1 MMSIISIDNTHVNHI
16 DDRLNQDNLLIK
28 QIDNRVKG
36 NNKPRKSVKI
46 AVKSEM
52 LGGCWSFFFNH
63 DCCYNKIRKI
73 ALFSFVFLLCFFF
86 FLVCD
91 F

>member
-16 DDRLNQDNLLIK
+16 DDRINQDNLLIK

-36 NNKPRKSVKI
+36 KNKPRKSVKI

-52 LGGCWSFFFNH
+52 LSGCWSFFFFFNH

-73 ALFSFVFLLCFFF
+73 ALFSFVCVYSFF
-86 FLVCD
+86 VCD

>member
-52 LGGCWSFFFNH
+52 LGGCWSFFLTTIVAIT
-63 DCCYNKIRKI
+63 KLEK
-73 ALFSFVFLLCFFF
+73 
-86 FLVCD
+86 
-91 F
+91 